1 MAKRRSPEPSTRDAK
16 AIAPRPRPILR
27 PGATGGRRYSA
38 GSQAHPG
45 VSALHAMA
53 HRDMR
58 FQPLPRPLG
67 AAPYHYAL
75 ADAMPDVGKQMASA
89 KRAIFHVIGDSGG
102 IQNGQHQIAIA
113 EQMIQQASRAQDP
126 VHFCYHVGDV
136 VYYTGM
142 HDDYYQQFY
151 DPYSQYTPP
160 ILAIPGNHD
169 GEVDDPAAQTSL
181 DGWIAYFMQ
190 EKPDVDPVSK
200 DAPRIGLNLPNVY
213 WTLETPYATIVGM
226 YTNVPEGGSVDSVQQ
241 QWLTNEFA
249 TAPADRA
256 LILALHHPLY
266 SFDVFRSGSARMADV
281 VENAIRDTRRVP
293 NLVLAGHVHDYKRIE
308 KSIAAAAP
316 TPFIVIGNCGYPN
329 LHALHSPVGTVAQDT
344 QAKLVA
350 GQDKAW
356 TLLTLE
362 VDADV
367 ISGATID
374 VDSNG
379 NATDGDKFSYTAEA
393 VMLKSTESLPSL

>member
-1 MAKRRSPEPSTRDAK
+1 
-16 AIAPRPRPILR
+16 
-27 PGATGGRRYSA
+27 
-38 GSQAHPG
+38 
-45 VSALHAMA
+45 MA
-53 HRDMR
+53 HRDTR

-67 AAPYHYAL
+67 VAPYHYAL

-89 KRAIFHVIGDSGG
+89 KKAVFHVIGDSGG

-151 DPYSQYTPP
+151 DPYSQYAPP

-169 GEVDDPAAQTSL
+169 GEVDDPTAQTSL

-213 WTLETPYATIVGM
+213 WTLETPYATIIGM
-226 YTNVPEGGSVDSVQQ
+226 YTNVPEGGSIDSVQQ

-293 NLVLAGHVHDYKRIE
+293 NLVLAGHVHDYQRIE
-308 KSIAAAAP
+308 KSISAAAP

-329 LHALHSPVGTVAQDT
+329 LHALHSPPGTVAADT
-344 QAKLVA
+344 GAKLVA

-356 TLLTLE
+356 TLLTLV
-362 VDADV
+362 VDADE

-379 NATDGDKFSYTAEA
+379 DATDGDQFSYTAEA
-393 VMLKSTESLPSL
+393 VMLKPTEPVPSL